1 MAAGREAAEKA
12 SQKVKGDL
20 VRAGLVE
27 NSAKCSW
34 KPPQQAIW
42 LEFDLDLEQGQISIP
57 EDKIRALKVHL
68 GLAMG
73 KLSLR
78 ACDLASITGKII
90 SMSLAIGPLNRLMT
104 RSIYALLSIRKHWS
118 QSLNLTP
125 EVKEELQF

>member
-34 KPPQQAIW
+34 KPSQQAMW
-42 LEFDLDLEQGQISIP
+42 LGFDFDLEQGQISIP
-57 EDKIRALKVHL
+57 EDKNRALKVHL

-90 SMSLAIGPLNRLMT
+90 SMSLAIGPLIMT